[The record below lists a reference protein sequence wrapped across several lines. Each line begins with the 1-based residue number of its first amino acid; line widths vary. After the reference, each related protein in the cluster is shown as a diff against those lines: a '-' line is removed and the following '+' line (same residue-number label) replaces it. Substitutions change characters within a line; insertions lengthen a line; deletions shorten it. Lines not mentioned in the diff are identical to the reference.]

1 MHDYNN
7 DKHNLQSN
15 DIVDNNSSEKKMN
28 SNSNKIRFR
37 ARVAYCG
44 TSYAGWQ
51 IQRRPTAGALS
62 SSSSSSTVQGEV
74 ENALHRRFADSSSI
88 SSDMSAG
95 KAQRRIPVVGA
106 GRTDAGVHAR
116 GQAIHFDLQIGLEI
130 PSHFSSPIIIPNIN
144 EHDNDE
150 EMTTKVLQI
159 MPTFI
164 NDIVQRQYKDYC
176 TNLEQSLNRLLP
188 HDIRIF
194 DLQLAPYNIVPSP
207 ATTPTSSCSTL
218 TRLRPWHAIQSA
230 KRKWYSY
237 RLALGPTLFDPTER
251 YTRTHFIHRS
261 SSSMFSTKTDCADT
275 DIVHNNEATKSSVRG
290 ANNNKNNNQSLHTIT
305 EHDINRLHSILKLY
319 EGTHNFCAFGGQ
331 LDQNQKKRRVA
342 NNSNKKSNNN
352 SSSNTN
358 DDDDYNNN
366 DDDDYNNNNDDD
378 DGFTINTIRTIYKV
392 ELVKESSSKY
402 SSNIFDDNDNKKEE
416 EEYYYRID
424 FLLDGALYKM
434 VRNMVG
440 TAMECWYGRLSVDR
454 LVAMLQID
462 NNVNNDRKDNPCK
475 PAPPEGLTLECVYYD
490 DGF

>member
-1 MHDYNN
+1 VD
-7 DKHNLQSN
+7 
-15 DIVDNNSSEKKMN
+15 DIDSCAHIFEMN

-51 IQRRPTAGALS
+51 LQRHPTAGTS

-74 ENALHRRFADSSSI
+74 ESALHRRFADSSSI
-88 SSDMSAG
+88 SSDISAD

-116 GQAIHFDLQIGLEI
+116 GQAIHFDLHIGLEI
-130 PSHFSSPIIIPNIN
+130 PSHFSPPIVPNITYEKDEKEN
-144 EHDNDE
+144 EV
-150 EMTTKVLQI
+150 TTKILQI

-164 NDIVQRQYKDYC
+164 NDSIQRQYIDYC

-194 DLQLAPYNIVPSP
+194 DLQLAPYNIVPSL
-207 ATTPTSSCSTL
+207 ATTPTSSSSSTL

-237 RLALGPTLFDPTER
+237 RLALGPTLYDPTER
-251 YTRTHFIHRS
+251 YTRTHFINRS
-261 SSSMFSTKTDCADT
+261 SSSMFSSKTDFADT
-275 DIVHNNEATKSSVRG
+275 DILHNNEATKLSVKG
-290 ANNNKNNNQSLHTIT
+290 ANNKNNNQSLHTIT
-305 EHDINRLHSILKLY
+305 EQDINRLRSILTLY

-342 NNSNKKSNNN
+342 NNSNKKSNN
-352 SSSNTN
+352 SSSSS
-358 DDDDYNNN
+358 NNN
-366 DDDDYNNNNDDD
+366 DDYNNDDD

-402 SSNIFDDNDNKKEE
+402 SNNIFDYNDNEKEE
-416 EEYYYRID
+416 EDEYYYCIN

-434 VRNMVG
+434 IRNMVG